1 MDFCSD
7 IYHGCGFFGG
17 YPNAEQF
24 DELLDAGVG
33 VFVDLTTE
41 KERRFLPFVY
51 PVVENIRYIN
61 FPIMDNQVPKQKKPF
76 LDLVYQVAEMLKK
89 QEKVYIH
96 CKGGH
101 GRSGVIVASILCYL
115 YNIPPEQAIR
125 WATIHH
131 SRRPNLKAKWK
142 GCICPQMFR
151 QQQYV
156 MDLFTPVHITYHDY
170 HKWMREDPGAL
181 LAQLGLRPL
190 TSDISSPILRDLMY
204 YIRDTMHQSKKIKKV
219 LNK

>member
-1 MDFCSD
+1 MNFCSD

-24 DELLDAGVG
+24 DELLRTGVK

-41 KERRFLPFVY
+41 KEKQFLPFVY
-51 PVVENIRYIN
+51 PVRDIQYIS
-61 FPIMDNQVPKQKKPF
+61 FPIIDNQVPKQKKPF
-76 LDLVYQVAEMLKK
+76 LDLVYQVADMLKK

-101 GRSGVIVASILCYL
+101 GRSGVLVASILCYL
-115 YNIPPEQAIR
+115 HNIPPEQAIR
-125 WATIHH
+125 RATVYH
-131 SRRPNLKAKWK
+131 SRRPNLKPKWK
-142 GCICPQMFR
+142 HIVCPQMFR
-151 QQQYV
+151 QQQFV
-156 MDLFTPVHITYHDY
+156 MDLFIPVHITYHDY

-181 LAQLGLRPL
+181 LSHLGLRPL
-190 TSDISSPILRDLMY
+190 TSDTSSPVLCDLLH
-204 YIRDTMHQSKKIKKV
+204 YIRDVVHQSKKNKKV